1 LEQGLN
7 EKQEKEE
14 KDRIFGGLKKSLF

>member
-1 LEQGLN
+1 LAYQDN

-14 KDRIFGGLKKSLF
+14 MV